1 MKPKLVIV
9 ICVVA
14 VVGYF
19 GYNTFM
25 KGGPEVDKKNIR
37 DSFQAMSVAIATKNK
52 IVVKNLLSKTFSD
65 KVVGDK
71 ELVDILTMSRKLYDA
86 KIKSINL
93 QGDLATIAYTR
104 TEARGEDGSPVVSR
118 IRGETW
124 IRDEKNPMVWRLHR
138 LAANDKWFRTAKI
151 PMQAEPKVVAEK
163 SKAEGVLGTLE
174 KEKKPGETAPGDRR
188 YTAVGKR
195 DPFMP
200 LIALEAS
207 VEGGSREVCDPD
219 RPRDLLE
226 SYELL
231 SLKLSGIIGAEGK
244 PMALIEAPDGKG
256 YTVREN
262 MYLGKSCGRV
272 IEIRSDEMVVLE
284 KIHKPGS
291 LRGVFEPTETILKI
305 RPEEG

>member
-1 MKPKLVIV
+1 MKPKLVII

-14 VVGYF
+14 VIGYF

-37 DSFQAMSVAIATKNK
+37 DSFQAMSMAIATKNK
-52 IVVKNLLSKTFSD
+52 IVATNLLSKTFSD
-65 KVVGDK
+65 RVVSDK
-71 ELVDILTMSRKLYDA
+71 ELVDILTMTRKSYNA
-86 KIKSINL
+86 RIKSINL

-104 TEARGEDGSPVVSR
+104 TEARGEQGSPVVSE

-124 IRDEKNPMVWRLHR
+124 IRDEKKPMVWRLHR

-151 PMQAEPKVVAEK
+151 PTQVAPKVAEK
-163 SKAEGVLGTLE
+163 KKTEGVLGTLE
-174 KEKKPGETAPGDRR
+174 KEKKAVETASGAKR

-207 VEGGSREVCDPD
+207 AESGSREVCDPD

-231 SLKLSGIIGAEGK
+231 SLKLSGIIGTEGK

-256 YTVREN
+256 YTVRKN
-262 MYLGKSCGRV
+262 MYLGKSCGKV

-284 KIHKPGS
+284 KIHKPGT